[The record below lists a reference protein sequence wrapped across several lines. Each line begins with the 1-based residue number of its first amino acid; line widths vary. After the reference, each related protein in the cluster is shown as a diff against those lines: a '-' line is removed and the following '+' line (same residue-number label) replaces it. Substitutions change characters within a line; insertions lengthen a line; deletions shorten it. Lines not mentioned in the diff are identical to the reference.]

1 MPEIT
6 FNIKNKVGL
15 HARPATVFVREAA
28 KFKSTIMVT
37 CGEKTVNAKSILSVL
52 TLGAE
57 QGAAITLNAEGEDA
71 EEALKALAALND
83 TFFGDPE

>member
-6 FNIKNKVGL
+6 FTIKNKVGL

-28 KFKSTIMVT
+28 KFKSSIMVT
-37 CGEKTVNAKSILSVL
+37 CREKTVNAKSILSVL

-71 EEALKALAALND
+71 EAALQALQALND

>member
-1 MPEIT
+1 MPEAT
-6 FNIKNKVGL
+6 FKIKNKVGL
-15 HARPATVFVREAA
+15 HARPATVFVREAM

-37 CGEKTVNAKSILSVL
+37 CGEKTVNAKSMLSVL

-57 QGAAITLNAEGEDA
+57 QGMPLTVKAEGDDA
-71 EEALKALAALND
+71 EEALKALEALND

>member
-37 CGEKTVNAKSILSVL
+37 CGEKTVNAKSILSVMS
-52 TLGAE
+52 LGVSK
-57 QGAAITLNAEGEDA
+57 GDTVVLSAEGEGA
-71 EEALKALAALND
+71 EELLQALEQILVNEA
-83 TFFGDPE
+83 E